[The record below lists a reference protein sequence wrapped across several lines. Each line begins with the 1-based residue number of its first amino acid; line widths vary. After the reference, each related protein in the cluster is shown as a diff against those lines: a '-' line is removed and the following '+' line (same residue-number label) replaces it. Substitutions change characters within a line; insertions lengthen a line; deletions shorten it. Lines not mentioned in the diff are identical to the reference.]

1 MLGVQFV
8 RRKCYSYLHV
18 LKKTPFQLRELL
30 FNFSLQHRSIPF
42 FVKVEFVN
50 YKTFPLQLHS
60 SIICVGTLSCFG
72 LGIRTISLHT
82 GFFALLEHSY
92 TLSVWRLRFPP
103 RAVTCVERKASA
115 WPWSWP
121 FAFLRLGKSRCSFVI
136 APARFCSRG
145 QNPKGHPRIPR
156 VYAYKDEEDLLKK

>member
-1 MLGVQFV
+1 MQPKIQFDYFLTTCKLITMKKTKKNLLSPQLDLLGVQFL
-8 RRKCYSYLHV
+8 RGKCYSYLHV

-30 FNFSLQHRSIPF
+30 FNFSFKHRSIPF
-42 FVKVEFVN
+42 FVKGEFVN

-72 LGIRTISLHT
+72 LGIRTLSLHT

-115 WPWSWP
+115 
-121 FAFLRLGKSRCSFVI
+121 
-136 APARFCSRG
+136 
-145 QNPKGHPRIPR
+145 
-156 VYAYKDEEDLLKK
+156 